1 MNNFSKWY
9 LIYSKLREEHKALE
23 NLENQGF
30 ESFLPLISLMKE
42 DGTSLK
48 TQIMF
53 PRYIFSKFDKEH
65 TNWPTINSTL
75 GVSKIVSFGNH
86 LAEVPDEFIQELKNR
101 CGEEG
106 IIKQTKK
113 NVSYQEGD
121 KILVKNGMLKGKN
134 VTFLSYKVNE
144 RIRVL
149 LDIVSQ
155 HAVTELTLSDIDK
168 KYILNSLKL

>member
-9 LIYSKLREEHKALE
+9 LIYTKSREEHKALE

-42 DGTSLK
+42 DGTRLK

-53 PRYIFSKFDKEH
+53 HRYIFSRFDKDQ
-65 TNWPTINSTL
+65 TNWLKINSTL
-75 GVSKIVSFGNH
+75 GVTKIVSFGNH
-86 LAEVPDEFIQELKNR
+86 LAEVPDEFIQELKHR

-106 IIKQTKK
+106 VLTQTKR

-121 KILVKNGMLKGKN
+121 KILVKKGMLKGKN
-134 VTFLSYKVNE
+134 VTFLSYKGKE

-155 HAVTELTLSDIDK
+155 HAVTELSLSDIDK